1 MRCTAGEAWAQESLA
16 RLRDEGFSATA
27 IGRFLGASRSRASDT
42 RAARPQLR
50 RQSRRWAVIG
60 AGGWLLLASQGSEPY
75 RRRVR
80 SGLTWWAGVTL
91 MLDWHLG
98 MFETEDGIARA
109 LGPADALT
117 LARAW
122 LVPVLADSLKPS
134 VVLAAAA
141 TDLLDGAAARATATT
156 RAGRDLEG
164 LVDGTAA
171 LAALIGARRTDALT
185 PAAIGI
191 ELARLSTGLAYGTH
205 AYLVRTGSP
214 DPAISRASRSTT
226 PLRVAGL
233 VLAAS
238 GRRAPGSA
246 LLVAGSLLGLA
257 ATARG
262 ARVQQAVTSAACR
275 SAILDRA

>member
-1 MRCTAGEAWAQESLA
+1 M
-16 RLRDEGFSATA
+16 A
-27 IGRFLGASRSRASDT
+27 IGRFLGASSSRAGDT

-60 AGGWLLLASQGSEPY
+60 AGGWLLLASQRSEPY

-98 MFETEDGIARA
+98 MFETEDGIARG

-134 VVLAAAA
+134 VVLAVAA
-141 TDLLDGAAARATATT
+141 TDLLDGVAARATAPT

-191 ELARLSTGLAYGTH
+191 ELARLSAGLAYGTH

-233 VLAAS
+233 ALAAS
-238 GRRAPGSA
+238 GRRGPGSA